1 DRHDHAQVGV
11 DVLELPAGE
20 PEAQGVHAGAPP
32 LLREADPQQL
42 PLAHALQEVAVE
54 AVRAV
59 EVVDLRLDFLPR
71 PLAHRLDERL
81 VLLTQLQLAHGSSLN
96 ASPGSSRRCCSR
108 RRASSACSAFTSTR
122 TTAKLRTSGSGSC

>member
-11 DVLELPAGE
+11 DVLELLAGE
-20 PEAQGVHAGAPP
+20 PEAQVVHACAAP
-32 LLREADPQQL
+32 LLRDADPQQL
-42 PLAHALQEVAVE
+42 ELAHALQEVAVE

-81 VLLTQLQLAHGSSLN
+81 VLLTQLQLDHGSSLN
-96 ASPGSSRRCCSR
+96 ASSGSSRRCCSR
-108 RRASSACSAFTSTR
+108 GPPSSALSPLPPTQNGT
-122 TTAKLRTSGSGSC
+122 G